1 VSSVSSRSSVSN
13 WVASRKYSRNDN
25 IQKVASNVLC
35 LCVCLSVCIQPLI
48 TEGYSE
54 DDARRSQALFALAN
68 LAGKKERQEELVS
81 AGLVRLLSHL
91 TTCPLSSQ
99 VPPLFSLLTCP
110 RVCVVCCVG

>member
-1 VSSVSSRSSVSN
+1 MSSVSR
-13 WVASRKYSRNDN
+13 WVASRIYSRNDN
-25 IQKVASNVLC
+25 IQKVASNVL
-35 LCVCLSVCIQPLI
+35 CLSVCIQPLI

-54 DDARRSQALFALAN
+54 DDARRSQAIFALAN